1 MCARVHIYTVVREQ
15 GTVPAMVRY
24 AMANI
29 LSVIVLQIMYGVAVL
44 AFVIVHLN
52 MLVRER
58 DTVREVVRHAAEN
71 IRAVTVPH
79 ITVGTVALVHMF
91 TVMCARVDIRLL
103 IRE

>member
-1 MCARVHIYTVVREQ
+1 MYVRLHINTDVREQ

-24 AMANI
+24 AIANTP
-29 LSVIVLQIMYGVAVL
+29 SVIVQRIMYGMVAPACAIVPL
-44 AFVIVHLN
+44 SIPVVARVI
-52 MLVRER
+52 
-58 DTVREVVRHAAEN
+58 VREVGLHAAEN

-103 IRE
+103 ILG